1 MNSAILASTS
11 LQSWQLGAGLVSR
24 GALLGVGLP
33 QSPLR
38 PHCAR
43 TLGWRLRW
51 RHEARAGKQEATRA
65 SHWLASSPRCC
76 RGVAAGVQGAAGAH
90 LGAHLPLQHGGLQ
103 LQDPG

>member
-24 GALLGVGLP
+24 GAGLP

-76 RGVAAGVQGAAGAH
+76 RGGCRVQGAAGAH

-103 LQDPG
+103 LQDLG

>member
-11 LQSWQLGAGLVSR
+11 LQSWQLGLGLGS
-24 GALLGVGLP
+24 GLP

-76 RGVAAGVQGAAGAH
+76 RGAGGGCRVQGAAGAH

-103 LQDPG
+103 LKDPG